1 MKPMRGLFV
10 VGTDTGVGKTIV
22 TAALTAALRSENR
35 NVGIWKPV
43 QSGNLLGSGATDA
56 ERLLQY
62 TGLKEQ
68 PETVATFT
76 FEAPLAPLQAS
87 KQAGVTFTLQE
98 LRLAGEH
105 LLHRYE
111 SLLIEGAGGAAVP
124 LTDES
129 LMADFMAE
137 LRVPALI
144 VARSGLGT
152 INHTLL
158 TISYLQQHGVSIL
171 GFILNQGEPVDLN
184 ADPSAATNAMWIE
197 RYSGIPFLGRFPY
210 LQNEINTAALID
222 AVRESI
228 RLETIQQALSFQR
241 IEGKVI

>member
-10 VGTDTGVGKTIV
+10 VGTDTGVGKTIL
-22 TAALTAALRSENR
+22 TAALTAALRAENR

-43 QSGNLLGSGATDA
+43 QSGKLLGSGVTDA
-56 ERLLQY
+56 ERLLLY
-62 TGLKEQ
+62 TNLKEQ
-68 PETVATFT
+68 PEAVATFT
-76 FEAPLAPLQAS
+76 FEASLAPLLAA
-87 KQAGVTFTLQE
+87 KQAGVTITLQGLLE
-98 LRLAGEH
+98 AGEE

-129 LMADFMAE
+129 LMVDFMAE
-137 LRVPALI
+137 LRIPALI

-158 TISYLQQHGVSIL
+158 TISCLQQHGVPII
-171 GFILNQGEPVDLN
+171 GFICNQGEPVDLKV
-184 ADPSAATNAMWIE
+184 DPSVATNAMVIE
-197 RYSGIPFLGRFPY
+197 RYSGIPFLGHFPC
-210 LQNEINTAALID
+210 LKNVINTATLID

-228 RLETIQQALSFQR
+228 QLETIRQALSFQTN
-241 IEGKVI
+241 